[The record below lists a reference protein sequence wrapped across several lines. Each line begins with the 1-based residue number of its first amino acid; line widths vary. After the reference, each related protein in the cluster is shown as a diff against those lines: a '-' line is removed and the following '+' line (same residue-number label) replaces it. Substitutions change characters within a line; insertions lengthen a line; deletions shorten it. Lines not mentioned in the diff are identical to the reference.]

1 MGLDNQYHTMGV
13 ADFHTAMTD
22 MLLSGFPIEGNSA
35 NVFPALRQDQV
46 AIGLPASPNAGN
58 GFTSVAEV
66 KTSYDCLTKAQ
77 SCGSYKPRGVYPNL
91 RGVMAWSI
99 NWDKFNGFE
108 FSKGHRAYL
117 PR

>member
-1 MGLDNQYHTMGV
+1 
-13 ADFHTAMTD
+13 
-22 MLLSGFPIEGNSA
+22 
-35 NVFPALRQDQV
+35 
-46 AIGLPASPNAGN
+46 
-58 GFTSVAEV
+58 VAEV
-66 KTSYDCLTKAQ
+66 KASYDCLTKAQ

-99 NWDKFNGFE
+99 NWDKFNNFE